1 MKKRVSRMISWFF
14 SVVLLLSSIAV
25 ADVSPSI
32 AALQKDGDKADI
44 LYELSP
50 SGLYEK
56 RFMLSDGKIMIST
69 YDEEINKYNCGEWT
83 PINNTLTEV
92 DGVYGNFENEDFS
105 FRFDSKS
112 TSDKRISINSG
123 EHIMS
128 WNVEL
133 SRDDAI
139 TIPMAGVRK
148 ESIKTEQPDLRGLSQ
163 NDRFLYD
170 IKASSS
176 LVYSDAFLNE
186 TGIDVRYS
194 VGQHKVEED
203 VIFNKNCK
211 VNAVT
216 MRINAGELKPVLDPD
231 SGVSFK
237 DKDENTAFNIGAPY
251 VYDSEGAVMDNV
263 RTSVNEK
270 DGESVVIYSLD
281 QSWMDD
287 PARVYPVVFDPVV
300 TSDTSSSNYEDTYVH
315 TGDSAGLHKSENKIK
330 FGYYGGIVYRGYL
343 KIKTLPTVPSGCSV
357 DYAEL
362 VLRMPSGTETGSVF
376 EVRRV
381 ASSWSENTIRYAN
394 QPSLGVVSDTIA
406 YSSGSGGNP
415 DLAFDVSNAV
425 DHFYDGTYSN
435 YGFCIKYASET
446 SPVNDYNSVFSGDY
460 TPSTPNISPALYRP
474 ILKVVYTPQNETESN
489 NSTSTANRIGLAE
502 KAGIESHILGK
513 LSSTSDVDYF
523 KINPTRHGRV
533 SVIINY
539 PAGSES
545 NSSYRYDLKI
555 YKGSQLLEE
564 ADYYHYGDNSHYSA
578 SLKVSKTQTL
588 PTYYVKVSSSGSS
601 VSSSNYEVIVFYSR
615 YSIDCVYPLDTSFSR
630 LSSPVGY
637 RTYDNSFHKGIDIP
651 TKNQNINIKS
661 VFSGK
666 VIDLNTTM
674 HSQMGY
680 YVVIESNAVDPY
692 TGQKYIAR
700 YMHMKQPTN
709 LLMNASVNKGTV
721 IGIVGT
727 TGNSQSEHL
736 HLEINDKGS
745 LVYMEAA
752 EVINPVDFFT
762 NNTTVGTIVDLIGNV
777 Y

>member
-14 SVVLLLSSIAV
+14 SVVLLLSSV
-25 ADVSPSI
+25 VLADISPSI
-32 AALQKDGDKADI
+32 TASQNDNKADI

-50 SGLYEK
+50 SGLHER

-69 YDEEINKYNCGEWT
+69 YNEEINKYVAGEWK

-92 DGVYGNFENEDFS
+92 DGVYGNYGNEAFS
-105 FRFDSKS
+105 FRFDSRS
-112 TSDKRISINSG
+112 ASDKRISINSG
-123 EHIMS
+123 EHMMS

-139 TIPMAGVRK
+139 TIPMAGARK

-203 VIFNKNCK
+203 VIFNKNCE

-362 VLRMPSGTETGSVF
+362 VLKLTDGTSTGSVF

-381 ASSWSENTIRYAN
+381 ASSWTENTITYAN
-394 QPSLGVVSDTIA
+394 QPSLGVVSDTIP
-406 YSSGSGGNP
+406 YSSGSGGDP
-415 DLAFDVSNAV
+415 YLAFDVSNAV

-435 YGFCIKYASET
+435 YGFCIKYASES
-446 SPVNDYNSVFSGDY
+446 SPVNDYNCVYSGSY
-460 TPSTPNISPALYRP
+460 STTSYRP
-474 ILKVVYTPQNETESN
+474 VLKVVYTPQNETESN
-489 NSTSTANRIGLAE
+489 NSTSTANQIGLAE

-523 KINPTRHGRV
+523 KISPTRHGRV

-545 NSSYRYDLKI
+545 NQDYRYDLKI

-564 ADYYHYGDNSHYSA
+564 ADYYHYGDNSHKSV
-578 SLKVSKTQTL
+578 SFKVLKTQTL

-615 YSIDCVYPLDTSFSR
+615 YSIDCVYPLDTSISR

-637 RTYDNSFHKGIDIP
+637 RTYDDSYHKGIDIP
-651 TKNQNINIKS
+651 PKIIEEDQNDYIKS

-666 VIDLNTTM
+666 VIGLNTTV
-674 HSQMGY
+674 HPEMGY

-709 LLMNASVNKGTV
+709 LQMNASVNKGTV

-727 TGNSQSEHL
+727 TGDSDGNHL
-736 HLEINDKGS
+736 HLEINDQGATNNIKNTD
-745 LVYMEAA
+745 
-752 EVINPVDFFT
+752 VINPVDFFT
-762 NNTTVGTIVDLIGNV
+762 NNTTVGTIVDLIGKV